1 MIVRGIENF
10 ISENLV
16 PGKVI
21 LLFGARRVGKTTL
34 LKHLKKENG
43 NNALYL
49 NGDDLDTHELL
60 SRRSKA
66 NYEKLIGN
74 YQLLIIDEAQEI
86 KDIGKKLK
94 LMVDEFPKVR
104 FIVSGSSSF
113 DLGNKAGEPLVG
125 RAAFLNM
132 YPFAQA
138 ELSPTENLV
147 ETKGSLSERLIYG
160 SYPDVWKAKTND
172 AKHQYLKDLVNSYL
186 LKDILSFDSIQKSDK
201 LLNILKM
208 LAFRVGSEISIESMG
223 NDLGLSKNTV
233 DRYLDLLTK
242 VFVIYRLDGFS
253 KNLDNEITKKS
264 KWYFFDN
271 GIRNAL
277 INNFNPLNLRDDAGK
292 LWENYLLSE
301 RIKYHSFNKWNGNI
315 FFWRTHTK
323 QEIDLIEE
331 TDDQL
336 AAFEFK
342 FSNKR
347 KTKVPSQW
355 SKGYPNAQFE
365 VIDQENYLTFIGG

>member
-1 MIVRGIENF
+1 MIVRAIEKF

-34 LKHLKKENG
+34 LKQLKKENG

-60 SRRSKA
+60 ARRTKA

-74 YQLLIIDEAQEI
+74 HQLLIIDEAQEI
-86 KDIGKKLK
+86 QDIGKKLK

-113 DLGNKAGEPLVG
+113 DLSNKAGEPLVG
-125 RAAFLNM
+125 RAIFLNM

-147 ETKGSLSERLIYG
+147 ETKGNLAERLIYG

-172 AKHQYLKDLVNSYL
+172 AKQQYLKDLVSSYL
-186 LKDILSFDSIQKSDK
+186 LKDILSFDGIQKSDK

-208 LAFRVGSEISIESMG
+208 LAFRAGSEISIESMG

-277 INNFNPLNLRDDAGK
+277 ISNFNPLNLRDDAGK

-301 RIKYHSFNKWNGNI
+301 RIKYHSFSKWSGNI

-331 TDDQL
+331 TDDQQ

-347 KTKVPSQW
+347 KAKVPSQW
-355 SKGYPNAQFE
+355 AKGYPNASWK

>member
-1 MIVRGIENF
+1 MIVRGIEKI

-16 PGKVI
+16 PGKII

-34 LKHLKKENG
+34 LKQLKKENG

-60 SRRSKA
+60 ARRTKA
-66 NYEKLIGN
+66 NYEKLLARHT
-74 YQLLIIDEAQEI
+74 LLILDEAQEI
-86 KDIGKKLK
+86 EDIGKKLK
-94 LMVDEFPKVR
+94 LMVDEFPKVQ

-125 RAAFLNM
+125 RATFLNM

-138 ELSPTENLV
+138 ELSKIENLV
-147 ETKGSLSERLIYG
+147 ETKGNLPERLIYG
-160 SYPDVWKAKTND
+160 SYPDVWKAKTNGI
-172 AKHQYLKDLVNSYL
+172 KQQYLKDLVSSYL
-186 LKDILSFDSIQKSDK
+186 LKDILSFDGIQKSDK

-242 VFVIYRLDGFS
+242 VFVVYRLDGFS

-277 INNFNPLNLRDDAGK
+277 INNFNPINLRDDVGK
-292 LWENYLLSE
+292 LWENYLLAE
-301 RIKYHSFNKWNGNI
+301 RIKNQSLNQWKGNN

-323 QEIDLIEE
+323 QEIDLVEE
-331 TDDQL
+331 KDEQL
-336 AAFEFK
+336 AAYEFK
-342 FSNKR
+342 FAPKKKS
-347 KTKVPSQW
+347 KVPSQW
-355 SKGYPNAQFE
+355 AKGYPNAPFE
-365 VIDQENYLTFIGG
+365 VINQENYLTFIGG